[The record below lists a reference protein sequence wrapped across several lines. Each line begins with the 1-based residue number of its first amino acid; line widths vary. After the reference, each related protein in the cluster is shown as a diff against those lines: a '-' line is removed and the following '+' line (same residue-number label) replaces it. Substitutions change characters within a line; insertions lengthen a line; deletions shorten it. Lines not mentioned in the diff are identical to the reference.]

1 MSSIRT
7 CQRCSSRWIPQP
19 DGTHQHVWANGNMGT
34 APGKQ
39 SELDLAGLVC
49 NRFGNELC
57 INPCKGRQG
66 GQTFESRMAL
76 SPLIDAKVR
85 VQLQQQPQQMAR
97 A

>member
-7 CQRCSSRWIPQP
+7 CPKCSSSWFPQP
-19 DGTHQHVWANGNMGT
+19 DGTHQHIWASGNMGT

-49 NRFGNELC
+49 NKLGGDLC
-57 INPCKGRQG
+57 INPCKGREG
-66 GQTFESRMAL
+66 GQTWASRQAL
-76 SPLIDAKVR
+76 TPLMDAQVR
-85 VQLQQQPQQMAR
+85 VQLQQQQQCGR